1 MTPDPTT
8 LRTLVTV
15 IRAGSFSAA
24 GRELGYTASAVSQQ
38 MSGLE
43 RSLGIRLFDRQARRV
58 VPTEA
63 ALYLEDRSLRLLD
76 LATRLEADIDRLA
89 AGQAGRIRIGSF
101 DSAGRPIMS
110 QALARFLVRRREVE
124 ISLDEGEPHE
134 LFPRV
139 VAGDLD
145 VALGFRY
152 DNVPT
157 SWPSDIRLTELL
169 VDDLYLIAHRR
180 HRLASKQQ
188 IDLAELRDERWIANR
203 EDTAASR
210 CLITLG
216 SESGF
221 EPRIAFRSNSFE
233 TVRGFVAG
241 GLGVALMPGIARQPG
256 DGTVALPV
264 RRRLPRRQVVAAT
277 RRVDDNPLTSAFLAA
292 IRHVTTELAGTD
304 A

>member
-15 IRAGSFSAA
+15 IRTGSFSAA

-43 RSLGIRLFDRQARRV
+43 RSLGIQLFERQARRV

-63 ALYLEDRSLRLLD
+63 AQYLEERSHRLLD
-76 LATRLEADIDRLA
+76 LASQIEADIERLA

-110 QALARFLVRRREVE
+110 QALARFLVRRRDVE

-139 VAGDLD
+139 VTGDLD

-157 SWPSDIRLTELL
+157 SWPPDIRLTELL
-169 VDDLYLIAHRR
+169 MDQLHLIAHRR
-180 HRLASKQQ
+180 HRLASKDQV
-188 IDLAELRDERWIANR
+188 DLTELRDERWITNR

-210 CLITLG
+210 CLITLA
-216 SESGF
+216 SEAGF
-221 EPRIAFRSNSFE
+221 EPNIAFRSNSFG
-233 TVRGFVAG
+233 TVRGFVAE
-241 GLGVALMPGIARQPG
+241 GLGVSLIPRLAFRP
-256 DGTVALPV
+256 DDDTVALPIS
-264 RRRLPRRQVVAAT
+264 RRLPRRQIVAAT
-277 RRVDDNPLTSAFLAA
+277 RRVDDNPLTDAFLAA
-292 IRHVTTELAGTD
+292 IRHVTTGLPGS
-304 A
+304 

>member
-1 MTPDPTT
+1 M
-8 LRTLVTV
+8 TV
-15 IRAGSFSAA
+15 IRTGSFSAA

-43 RSLGIRLFDRQARRV
+43 RSIGVQLFERQARRV
-58 VPTEA
+58 IPTEA
-63 ALYLEDRSLRLLD
+63 AQYLEARSQRLLD
-76 LATRLEADIDRLA
+76 LASQIEADIDRLA

-139 VAGDLD
+139 VTGDLD

-157 SWPSDIRLTELL
+157 SWPPDIRLTELL
-169 VDDLYLIAHRR
+169 VDRLYLIAHQR

-188 IDLAELRDERWIANR
+188 VDLTELREERWITNR

-210 CLITLG
+210 CLINLA
-216 SESGF
+216 SDAGF
-221 EPRIAFRSNSFE
+221 EPNIAFRSNSFG
-233 TVRGFVAG
+233 TVRGFVAE
-241 GLGVALMPGIARQPG
+241 GLGVSLIPGLAFRPD
-256 DGTVALPV
+256 DGTVALPISQ
-264 RRRLPRRQVVAAT
+264 RLPRRQVVAAT

-292 IRHVTTELAGTD
+292 IRHVTTGLPGAAG
-304 A
+304 